1 MSKKIVHPDTLELF
15 QAGIEADL
23 DENIISVISD
33 RSS

>member
-1 MSKKIVHPDTLELF
+1 MSKRIIHPDTIELF

-23 DENIISVISD
+23 DENIISVITD